1 MPSSGGSISDN
12 TVSDNNQYL
21 ASIKPD
27 VTMQGGVKNYLG
39 DQEVVNAPKYWKS
52 GPGNPETELA
62 YITKAEK
69 DLIVKK
75 DIHGSLKDGEN
86 IGPAGVVSLDSAGD
100 WAGSE
105 RYQSEGPQAPSGP
118 DPGAGD
124 DWRGQAQHTYT
135 TPSTVS
141 PADVQLAEE
150 SQQAQINT
158 ALEESGLTSAEAT
171 KENFISKFKLGNLK
185 ASDLKFANSLGW
197 LTDNAFV
204 NAIGGTFGLAMSLG
218 GKAQSKA
225 INWELNRRLQKEYKK
240 PTFDYEAEAAGIKE
254 PGIKTLE
261 ERIRRANLDP
271 DDPEHYGQNEYTR
284 DYPGPAKAP
293 DRDGD
298 NARGLTNIIT
308 PYAAHAIGGTTQ
320 QPSMAANWYAN
331 LGSGNT
337 SPGAF
342 NLTQQYAAAKASV
355 SQRLKR
361 TSSIGQIA
369 VADSAFFDFLKDNSL
384 NKGIL

>member
-27 VTMQGGVKNYLG
+27 IAIQGGVKNYLG
-39 DQEVVNAPKYWKS
+39 DQEVVNAPKHWKS
-52 GPGNPETELA
+52 GPGNPDTELA

-158 ALEESGLTSAEAT
+158 ALEEAGLTSAEAT
-171 KENFISKFKLGNLK
+171 KENFISKFKSGNLK

-225 INWELNRRLQKEYKK
+225 INWELNRRLNKAKYGDKEWYD
-240 PTFDYEAEAAGIKE
+240 PEEQE
-254 PGIKTLE
+254 LLE
-261 ERIRRANLDP
+261 EQIRRANLP
-271 DDPEHYGQNEYTR
+271 KDDPEHYGQNEYTR

-355 SQRLKR
+355 SQRLKS

-369 VADSAFFDFLKDNSL
+369 VADSAFFNFLKDNSL

>member
-1 MPSSGGSISDN
+1 MAP
-12 TVSDNNQYL
+12 V
-21 ASIKPD
+21 D
-27 VTMQGGVKNYLG
+27 VTEQYTSGPTETTETKDSLVTKFKQGLVDNKYVKN
-39 DQEVVNAPKYWKS
+39 V
-52 GPGNPETELA
+52 
-62 YITKAEK
+62 
-69 DLIVKK
+69 
-75 DIHGSLKDGEN
+75 
-86 IGPAGVVSLDSAGD
+86 
-100 WAGSE
+100 
-105 RYQSEGPQAPSGP
+105 
-118 DPGAGD
+118 
-124 DWRGQAQHTYT
+124 
-135 TPSTVS
+135 
-141 PADVQLAEE
+141 
-150 SQQAQINT
+150 
-158 ALEESGLTSAEAT
+158 
-171 KENFISKFKLGNLK
+171 ISKMGWVT
-185 ASDLKFANSLGW
+185 DNSLM
-197 LTDNAFV
+197 NA
-204 NAIGGTFGLAMSLG
+204 LG
-218 GKAQSKA
+218 GAVGVIGMLGTEAQSKA

-240 PTFDYEAEAAGIKE
+240 PTFDYEAEAAGIEE

-284 DYPGPAKAP
+284 DYPGPAQAP

-320 QPSMAANWYAN
+320 QTSQAANWYAN

-355 SQRLKR
+355 SQRLKS

-369 VADSAFFDFLKDNSL
+369 VADSAFFNFLKDNSL